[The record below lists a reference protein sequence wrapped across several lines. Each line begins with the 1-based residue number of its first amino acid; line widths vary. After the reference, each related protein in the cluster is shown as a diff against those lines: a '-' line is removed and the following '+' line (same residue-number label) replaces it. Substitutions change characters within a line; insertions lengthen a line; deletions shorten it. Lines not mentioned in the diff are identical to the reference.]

1 MKDLIFQIGKY
12 KGASLSQIWQ
22 SDSQYVIW
30 FMNNIELPH
39 EEKTK
44 ALDEIHRINKN
55 PNNGKSKR

>member
-1 MKDLIFQIGKY
+1 MKDLIFQIGRHRGLTLEY
-12 KGASLSQIWQ
+12 VWSFN
-22 SDSQYVIW
+22 SQYVIW